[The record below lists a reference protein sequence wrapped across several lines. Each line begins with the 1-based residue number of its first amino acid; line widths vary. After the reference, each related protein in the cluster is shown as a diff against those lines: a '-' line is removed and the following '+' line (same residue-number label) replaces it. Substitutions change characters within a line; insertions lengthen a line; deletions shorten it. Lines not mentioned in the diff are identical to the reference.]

1 MKARVK
7 WFNNEKGFGFLEYKE
22 GCDVFVHYS
31 QIIKDGYKT
40 LDAGSLVDFELISTD
55 KGYQAHKV
63 QEVSTEAIDV

>member
-22 GCDVFVHYS
+22 GCDIFVHYS

-40 LDAGSLVDFELISTD
+40 LDAGALVDFELISTD
-55 KGYQAHKV
+55 KGYQAHRVKEETMQTV
-63 QEVSTEAIDV
+63 DV

>member
-7 WFNNEKGFGFLEYKE
+7 WFNNEKGFGFLEYQE
-22 GCDVFVHYS
+22 GCDIFVHYS

-40 LDAGSLVDFELISTD
+40 LEAGSLVDFELVSTD

-63 QEVSTEAIDV
+63 KEELAETINV

>member
-22 GCDVFVHYS
+22 GCDIFVHYS

-40 LDAGSLVDFELISTD
+40 LDAGALVDFELISTD
-55 KGYQAHKV
+55 KGYQAHRVKEETMETV
-63 QEVSTEAIDV
+63 DV

>member
-22 GCDVFVHYS
+22 GCDIFVHYS

-40 LDAGSLVDFELISTD
+40 LDAGTLVDFELVSTD
-55 KGYQAHKV
+55 KGYQAHRVKEETMETV
-63 QEVSTEAIDV
+63 DV

>member
-22 GCDVFVHYS
+22 GCDIFVHYS

-55 KGYQAHKV
+55 KGYQAHRVKEETMQTV
-63 QEVSTEAIDV
+63 DV

>member
-40 LDAGSLVDFELISTD
+40 LDAGVLVDFELISTD

-63 QEVSTEAIDV
+63 QEVTTETVDV

>member
-22 GCDVFVHYS
+22 GCDIFVHYS

-55 KGYQAHKV
+55 KGYQAHRVKEETMETV
-63 QEVSTEAIDV
+63 DV